1 MRYLIGLISVLLVAG
16 CASIK
21 EDHYF
26 TSVTKE
32 GERARNYFRLKVR
45 GSAQLSSARYVAG
58 FYDERAVDLFFNEL
72 KTADSSSKLFADA
85 VKSPGSNEV
94 IKSLDSSK
102 RGAFVMIL
110 STNAD
115 AVAATIG
122 SFAESGV
129 AAEAIT
135 NLVNQSRIREA
146 RRTDAMLTVQ
156 QNRAIAAAGQINE
169 LFNQVPADGNKAVTE
184 EAYLRVLNALGAAL
198 GARQHF
204 ESIGEA
210 ENWFRAAREL
220 LED

>member
-1 MRYLIGLISVLLVAG
+1 
-16 CASIK
+16 
-21 EDHYF
+21 
-26 TSVTKE
+26 
-32 GERARNYFRLKVR
+32 
-45 GSAQLSSARYVAG
+45 
-58 FYDERAVDLFFNEL
+58 
-72 KTADSSSKLFADA
+72 
-85 VKSPGSNEV
+85 
-94 IKSLDSSK
+94 
-102 RGAFVMIL
+102 MIL

>member
-1 MRYLIGLISVLLVAG
+1 MRFLIGLISVFLVAS

-21 EDHYF
+21 EDHYLA
-26 TSVTKE
+26 SVTKK
-32 GERARNYFRLKVR
+32 GERPTNYFRLKVR
-45 GSAQLSSARYVAG
+45 GSSQLSSARYVAG

-94 IKSLDSSK
+94 IKSLDPSK

-115 AVAATIG
+115 AVADTIG

-146 RRTDAMLTVQ
+146 RRTDAKLKVQ
-156 QNRAIAAAGQINE
+156 QNRAIAAATTLPDII
-169 LFNQVPADGNKAVTE
+169 VMTCP
-184 EAYLRVLNALGAAL
+184 R
-198 GARQHF
+198 
-204 ESIGEA
+204 
-210 ENWFRAAREL
+210 
-220 LED
+220 